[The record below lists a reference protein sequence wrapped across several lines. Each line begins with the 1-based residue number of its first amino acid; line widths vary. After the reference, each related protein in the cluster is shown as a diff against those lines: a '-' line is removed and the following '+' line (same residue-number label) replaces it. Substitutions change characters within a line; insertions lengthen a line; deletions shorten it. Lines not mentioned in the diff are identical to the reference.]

1 MKVCILTTS
10 FPRFP
15 GDYASVFVYD
25 LAAELVAAGMEVCVI
40 APIEAGSLYH
50 EVIRGVEVHRFAY
63 FWPVRWQRIAYLGGI
78 PDNLRRYRAAWLQLP
93 FFLLSFFIT
102 AVKEGHDCELF
113 HAHWVFSG
121 LVALAAAPLAPKPI
135 VLTVHGSDLNVS
147 SGNKLLRFLRQFVVM
162 RVDKVIAVSTSL
174 ANKLRELNL
183 PEERIAPIGNGVNLA
198 VFGERCMETAPGYR
212 LVWVGRMSPVKGLIY
227 LLKALPDILKV
238 FPETTLMLIGDGPL
252 RRELEDM
259 AEDLNVKSAL
269 HFVGFADHE
278 SVAEYLAEAD
288 LFILP
293 SLSEGLPLAVLEAM
307 STGLPVVATAVGG
320 VSELVVTESPEA
332 TGLLVPA
339 ADSVALGEAVVY
351 IFGHPDEARQ
361 MGYNGRVRIEKK
373 FTWSSVA
380 RLTIEL
386 YRALADNQGQQKA
399 SDVF

>member
-121 LVALAAAPLAPKPI
+121 LVALALRLAPKPI

-339 ADSVALGEAVVY
+339 ADSVALGEDVVY

-361 MGYNGRVRIEKK
+361 WAITAVYE
-373 FTWSSVA
+373 
-380 RLTIEL
+380 
-386 YRALADNQGQQKA
+386 
-399 SDVF
+399 